1 MAKSPTLYK
10 KIKYDQ
16 NEIWKEVDRV
26 VAEDKKRKF
35 TLGQNLYYNI
45 PLFANPQYFLD
56 QESQMY
62 INEYIT
68 AKRLNIPPAASLDDM
83 TYDRSV
89 ILSVI
94 NEELEACEMRKRE
107 MNNG

>member
-1 MAKSPTLYK
+1 M
-10 KIKYDQ
+10 
-16 NEIWKEVDRV
+16 DRV
-26 VAEDKKRKF
+26 VAEDKKRRF
-35 TLGQNLYYNI
+35 SPGQNLYYNI

-68 AKRLNIPPAASLDDM
+68 AKRLNIPPASSLDDM

-94 NEELEACEMRKRE
+94 NEELTACEIRKRE
-107 MNNG
+107 LDNGK

>member
-10 KIKYDQ
+10 QIKY
-16 NEIWKEVDRV
+16 NEKEIWKEVDRV

-35 TLGQNLYYNI
+35 SPGQNLYYNI

-62 INEYIT
+62 INEY
-68 AKRLNIPPAASLDDM
+68 
-83 TYDRSV
+83 
-89 ILSVI
+89 

>member
-35 TLGQNLYYNI
+35 SLGQNLYYNI

-68 AKRLNIPPAASLDDM
+68 AKRLDDM

>member
-1 MAKSPTLYK
+1 M
-10 KIKYDQ
+10 
-16 NEIWKEVDRV
+16 
-26 VAEDKKRKF
+26 AEDKKRKF
-35 TLGQNLYYNI
+35 SPGQNLYYNI

-68 AKRLNIPPAASLDDM
+68 AKRLNIPLATSLDDM